1 MILQILTRQEN
12 HWNIS
17 NWKKKGIFQIEG
29 IFFTQLNKA
38 TKKKKIN
45 SKNEKD
51 SRQREMVAQKTR
63 QVPYST
69 QRKWPFYRY
78 TKKKEKKRNY

>member
-1 MILQILTRQEN
+1 
-12 HWNIS
+12 
-17 NWKKKGIFQIEG
+17 
-29 IFFTQLNKA
+29 
-38 TKKKKIN
+38 
-45 SKNEKD
+45 
-51 SRQREMVAQKTR
+51 MVAQKTR

>member
-1 MILQILTRQEN
+1 MNLQILIRQEN

-17 NWKKKGIFQIEG
+17 NWKKRNISNRRHFFHSIE
-29 IFFTQLNKA
+29 QA